1 MKPVRYILG
10 AIICLIL
17 FSGCAGNAEQSLQTI
32 PVETTTVSMTIP
44 AEIQLVDASKLP
56 VGYEV
61 QETKSGSLLI
71 TENGT
76 VIGAID
82 TYQIPKDT
90 VFDPYYR
97 WLENLGIP
105 DYETEGLWRSGGGS
119 PYGNWEMEFGSDVP
133 PGVESTVDRY
143 HTFYMGNSKVWDVWF
158 DLMVIDRS
166 TMDNLL
172 KALTVY

>member
-17 FSGCAGNAEQSLQTI
+17 FSGCAGNTEQSLQTI
-32 PVETTTVSMTIP
+32 PVETTTVSVTIP

-61 QETKSGSLLI
+61 QETESGSLLI

-105 DYETEGLWRSGGGS
+105 GLR
-119 PYGNWEMEFGSDVP
+119 
-133 PGVESTVDRY
+133 
-143 HTFYMGNSKVWDVWF
+143 
-158 DLMVIDRS
+158 
-166 TMDNLL
+166 
-172 KALTVY
+172 